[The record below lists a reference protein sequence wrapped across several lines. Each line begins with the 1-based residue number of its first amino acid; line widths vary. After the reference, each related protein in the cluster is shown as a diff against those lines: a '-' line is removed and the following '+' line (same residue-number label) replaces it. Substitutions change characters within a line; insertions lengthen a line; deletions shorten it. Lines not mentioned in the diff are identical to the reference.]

1 MDKNIFVKKYNPD
14 IASKF
19 SNKKLEDSQY
29 TKDSIEYK
37 KELWKGIT
45 GKDFLNNVTKPEDFV
60 INFENP
66 DFEAIRTSHNT
77 EYYLRQNEI
86 KEIEEKK
93 KKIKEA
99 AMQNVMKI
107 QLDLG
112 IQIKPIETK
121 SHDELKHLQI
131 NEQDLLKEEKFK
143 FNELLK
149 GLEGII

>member
-19 SNKKLEDSQY
+19 SNKKLEDAQY

-45 GKDFLNNVTKPEDFV
+45 GKDFLNNVSKAEDFV
-60 INFENP
+60 INFVKP
-66 DFEAIRTSHNT
+66 DFETIRTSYDT
-77 EYYLRQNEI
+77 EYYLRQKEI
-86 KEIEEKK
+86 TEIEEKK
-93 KKIKEA
+93 KKIKESA
-99 AMQNVMKI
+99 IQNVMKI

-112 IQIKPIETK
+112 IQTK
-121 SHDELKHLQI
+121 LVKTKTHDELKHLQI
-131 NEQDLLKEEKFK
+131 NEQDLLKEEKSK

>member
-86 KEIEEKK
+86 KEIEEKN

-107 QLDLG
+107 QTDLG
-112 IQIKPIETK
+112 INLSNQEQKT
-121 SHDELKHLQI
+121 HNELKELQI
-131 NEQDLLKEEKFK
+131 DSADLLKEEKEK
-143 FNELLK
+143 FNELLNNLK
-149 GLEGII
+149 DII

>member
-14 IASKF
+14 VASKF
-19 SNKKLEDSQY
+19 SSKKSEDSQY
-29 TKDSIEYK
+29 TKESIEYK

-45 GKDFLNNVTKPEDFV
+45 GNDFLNDVSKAEDFV
-60 INFENP
+60 INFEKPNF
-66 DFEAIRTSHNT
+66 DAIRTSHNT
-77 EYYLRQNEI
+77 EYFLRQKEI

-93 KKIKEA
+93 NKIKEA

-107 QLDLG
+107 ELDLG
-112 IQIKPIETK
+112 LQIKTLDTK
-121 SHDELKHLQI
+121 THDELKHLQI
-131 NEQDLLKEEKFK
+131 NEQDLLKEEKAK

>member
-14 IASKF
+14 IAFKF
-19 SNKKLEDSQY
+19 SNKKLEDALY

-45 GKDFLNNVTKPEDFV
+45 GKDFLNNVSKAEDFV
-60 INFENP
+60 INFVKP
-66 DFEAIRTSHNT
+66 DFETIRTSYDT
-77 EYYLRQNEI
+77 EYYLRQKEI
-86 KEIEEKK
+86 TEIEEKK
-93 KKIKEA
+93 KKIKESA
-99 AMQNVMKI
+99 IQNVMKI

-112 IQIKPIETK
+112 IQTK
-121 SHDELKHLQI
+121 LVKTKTHDELKHLQI
-131 NEQDLLKEEKFK
+131 NEQDLLKEEKSK